1 MKYMVM
7 ECHPGYAVVL
17 SDDGNF
23 LKVANMHYEVGQT
36 VADVIEMQYPL
47 PEKKKKSRWIYT
59 IAATAACL
67 ALIITSVFRMEHGT
81 AYASV
86 YMRINPEVRI
96 DVTRDDLVVGLDGVN
111 EDGEKL
117 ADNYNFT
124 EKKLD
129 QVMDE
134 LVDKAADQGY
144 LQEGGRISL
153 TLDADDD
160 EWVVSHSASLKDH
173 LNHHLE
179 ERMSVTIEVTND
191 SYKDNKVTIPV
202 YPDAS
207 GYGDDGDSGYGESGY
222 GNSEYD

>member
-67 ALIITSVFRMEHGT
+67 ALIITSVFRMGHGT

-134 LVDKAADQGY
+134 LVDKAADQGSQDNTFGERAGKTGA
-144 LQEGGRISL
+144 QEDTG
-153 TLDADDD
+153 DA
-160 EWVVSHSASLKDH
+160 A
-173 LNHHLE
+173 
-179 ERMSVTIEVTND
+179 
-191 SYKDNKVTIPV
+191 
-202 YPDAS
+202 
-207 GYGDDGDSGYGESGY
+207 
-222 GNSEYD
+222 GNG

>member
-67 ALIITSVFRMEHGT
+67 ALIITSVFRMGHGT

-202 YPDAS
+202 YPDVS

>member
-47 PEKKKKSRWIYT
+47 PEKKKKSGWIYT

-67 ALIITSVFRMEHGT
+67 ALIITSVFRMGHGT

-202 YPDAS
+202 YPDVS